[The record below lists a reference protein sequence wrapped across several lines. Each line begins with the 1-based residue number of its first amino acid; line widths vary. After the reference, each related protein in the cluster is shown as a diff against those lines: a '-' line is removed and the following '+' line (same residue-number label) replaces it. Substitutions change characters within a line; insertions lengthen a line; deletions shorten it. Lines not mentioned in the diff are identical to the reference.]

1 MLNNGRIL
9 PQHQSYKLN
18 NSVKRPILKLPM
30 KISLDHL
37 PASRKNDIAH
47 IVVVLRDEFEQITG
61 FTNGKK
67 KHSRILKII
76 LFGSHAT
83 GKWVNDPAHGY
94 VSDYDILVILNND
107 DLVEEYKIWH
117 TAEDRIALR
126 VKPPL
131 NILVHSLGEV
141 NSALSEGQ
149 YFFTDI
155 KEQGIVLYEADR
167 RELAKVGI
175 LTPAENKVI
184 AEKHYAQWFEKAK
197 GFFDGYGFYLQR
209 NENSLAAFSLH
220 QATERFYACLLL
232 VLTNYK
238 PNTHNL
244 VQLNSLAILQNGQ
257 IANVFPQ
264 DTKLQRRRFQL
275 LKNAYIDARYSEHFD
290 ITTEELNW
298 LAERVSILQ
307 KLTETLCKKK
317 LSNYK

>member
-1 MLNNGRIL
+1 
-9 PQHQSYKLN
+9 
-18 NSVKRPILKLPM
+18 M
-30 KISLDHL
+30 KNSLDHL
-37 PASRKNDIAH
+37 PASRKSDIAH
-47 IVVVLRDEFEQITG
+47 IIDILRDEFEQIVG
-61 FTNGKK
+61 FSNGKK
-67 KHSRILKII
+67 KHSRILKVI

-94 VSDYDILVILNND
+94 VSDYDILVILNNA

-141 NSALSEGQ
+141 NAALSEGQ

-155 KEQGIVLYEADR
+155 KQEGIVLYEADQ
-167 RELAKVGI
+167 RELAKAGH
-175 LTPAENKVI
+175 LNTAEKKGI
-184 AEKHYAQWFEKAK
+184 AEKHYALWFESAK
-197 GFFDGYGFYLQR
+197 EFYDQYEYAQGKGILK
-209 NENSLAAFSLH
+209 NAAFQLH

-257 IANVFPQ
+257 IASVFPQ
-264 DTKLQRRRFQL
+264 GNKQQRRRFQL
-275 LKNAYIDARYSEHFD
+275 LKNAYIDARYSEHYEV
-290 ITTEELNW
+290 TKEELIW
-298 LAERVSILQ
+298 LAERVGHLQ
-307 KLTETLCKKK
+307 QLTETLCKE
-317 LSNYK
+317 SITQITSMNE